1 MALSAITYT
10 ELGKNLK
17 AEKVEVQFCQC
28 NQEAAMKT
36 RKASIMQSKLVII
49 YVALLKET
57 QQITEI
63 SRIRQTVTQLNTRR
77 AKSQQLLQ
85 IVNDFKTLG
94 KF

>member
-1 MALSAITYT
+1 M
-10 ELGKNLK
+10 E
-17 AEKVEVQFCQC
+17 
-28 NQEAAMKT
+28 T
-36 RKASIMQSKLVII
+36 RKASIMQNKFVII

-57 QQITEI
+57 LQITEI
-63 SRIRQTVTQLNTRR
+63 SRIRWTVTQLNTRR